1 MLPLATGDMLRA
13 AVESGSEL
21 GGRVKEILRQGNL
34 VSDEVVIQL
43 IESKL
48 NQSTQGFILDGF
60 PRTYA
65 QAEALDQFLQ
75 GRGQKVHAVVLL
87 EVPRAHIIER
97 VTGRFSCAACG
108 TAYHRLYHKPAQE
121 GVCDQCQSTNFVVRP
136 DDTREV
142 IERRLE
148 VYKDQTESVLPF
160 YQARGLLKRVD
171 GVGEVAEVSAR
182 LVEVLG
188 GVSFQDAVA

>member
-1 MLPLATGDMLRA
+1 
-13 AVESGSEL
+13 
-21 GGRVKEILRQGNL
+21 
-34 VSDEVVIQL
+34 
-43 IESKL
+43 
-48 NQSTQGFILDGF
+48 
-60 PRTYA
+60 
-65 QAEALDQFLQ
+65 
-75 GRGQKVHAVVLL
+75 
-87 EVPRAHIIER
+87 
-97 VTGRFSCAACG
+97 
-108 TAYHRLYHKPAQE
+108 
-121 GVCDQCQSTNFVVRP
+121 VRP